1 MLSCEFGAGRSSGG
15 SVCIFEMRI
24 TATHP
29 ENATRLCKWVLD
41 AIMQEFDDL
50 SGMCAVREF
59 GGNDATLDPCVYL
72 KYQ

>member
-1 MLSCEFGAGRSSGG
+1 M
-15 SVCIFEMRI
+15 CIFEIPI

-29 ENATRLCKWVLD
+29 ENATRSCKKFLD

-59 GGNDATLDPCVYL
+59 SGNDATLDSCVYL